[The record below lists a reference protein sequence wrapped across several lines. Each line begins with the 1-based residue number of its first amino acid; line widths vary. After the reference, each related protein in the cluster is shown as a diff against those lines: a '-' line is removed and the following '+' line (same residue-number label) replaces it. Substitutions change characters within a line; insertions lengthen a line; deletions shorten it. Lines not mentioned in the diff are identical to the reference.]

1 MLSPAPRTAPASL
14 RRMGLTT
21 KHHFS
26 HDRRVLT
33 RAIRSARHG
42 GQILSGLLI
51 AFLVAPGAYGRGW
64 VGDTVERHSG
74 RKITAKGCYRET
86 VHSSKAYAFHC
97 FGLNRVSTMLWVPV
111 PRAQHVC
118 AGRPPGLTPRP
129 PALRLARS
137 QALEAKAPVKLA
149 VLGVLPRLMLRVH

>member
-1 MLSPAPRTAPASL
+1 MSPLPDAIIRVLPPFAPGFSHRVWLHAQRLFLGAVLRAAPHTASASL

-21 KHHFS
+21 KHHFT

-42 GQILSGLLI
+42 GRILSGLLI

-97 FGLNRVSTMLWVPV
+97 FGLIRASTML
-111 PRAQHVC
+111 
-118 AGRPPGLTPRP
+118 
-129 PALRLARS
+129 
-137 QALEAKAPVKLA
+137 
-149 VLGVLPRLMLRVH
+149 